1 MSNCTPQC
9 EKQPFKSWGNPQPYF
24 YNAVSQYLVY
34 VIFSVFLLAMPIVV
48 ADIRYRKIPNIYL
61 WYLILFLA
69 PSILFSGLGSLKPL
83 LIFLLISAALTILGM
98 GMGDM
103 KLLSVIALWLNTDKN
118 GSLLFFGALLILL
131 SAVHIYW
138 IAIKTRSISV
148 SIPLAPSIFLA
159 LSLYLAT

>member
-1 MSNCTPQC
+1 MI
-9 EKQPFKSWGNPQPYF
+9 
-24 YNAVSQYLVY
+24 VSL
-34 VIFSVFLLAMPIVV
+34 FLLAIPIVI

-61 WYLILFLA
+61 WYLILFLV
-69 PSILFSGLGSLKPL
+69 PSMLFSGLGSLKQL
-83 LIFLLISAALTILGM
+83 MFFLSISAVLTILGM

-103 KLLSVIALWLNTDKN
+103 KLLSIIALWLNTDEN
-118 GSLLFFGALLILL
+118 RSPIFFGALLILL

-138 IAIKTRSISV
+138 MAMKTRSISV

>member
-1 MSNCTPQC
+1 
-9 EKQPFKSWGNPQPYF
+9 
-24 YNAVSQYLVY
+24 
-34 VIFSVFLLAMPIVV
+34 
-48 ADIRYRKIPNIYL
+48 
-61 WYLILFLA
+61 
-69 PSILFSGLGSLKPL
+69 
-83 LIFLLISAALTILGM
+83 M

-103 KLLSVIALWLNTDKN
+103 KLLSVIALLLNTDKN
-118 GSLLFFGALLILL
+118 RSLLLFGALLIFL